1 MFIKRCFQREPI
13 ISTVVTAGTVNILLG
28 MAEGQALLAFLGVL
42 VVSGTLAGRGWHKYR
57 YPLDLPDQSVI
68 FSHASEPLAL
78 TESSSVVL
86 TQSGESDTAIVPPTE
101 STHAYWQTTDVQQ
114 SALEQDPMQRTERY

>member
-57 YPLDLPDQSVI
+57 YPLDLPDQSAM
-68 FSHASEPLAL
+68 FSHTLAPQAIA
-78 TESSSVVL
+78 ESSQAAL
-86 TQSGESDTAIVPPTE
+86 APSGQPETAIASLIDPA
-101 STHAYWQTTDVQQ
+101 SAHWQTAEEYPQYLED
-114 SALEQDPMQRTERY
+114 SALSETRS